1 METLNR
7 KTQPHFNQINSIDII
22 KAENIKLSN
31 GIPVCII
38 NAGTQEIVKMDF
50 VFNAGSWEQEKP
62 LEALFANMMLNEG
75 TVKYKSSKIADIL
88 DFYGAHL
95 SLTADKHYASLSL
108 LVLTKHLDKT
118 LPIVEEILK
127 RSIFPEKEFKT
138 ILQKE
143 KELFIVENEKVKT
156 LARNKFLQV
165 LYGNNNPYGTIAALS
180 DFDNLTTKQ
189 LKAFNE
195 RLYHGGNCTIF
206 VSGKINENIIP
217 QIEKYFGSNDWIKKA
232 ILKKNIPQVKINTE
246 KFHLIKKEDAVQS
259 AIRVGKVLFNKRNSD
274 FLGMQVLNT
283 ILGGYFGSRLMSN
296 IREDKGYTYGIG
308 SVMVSMKNSGFFVI
322 VSEVGAEVSSNTIKE
337 INFELK
343 RLRTETIPEE
353 ELSLVRNYLL
363 GEMLNNFDGPFA
375 ISEAYKGIME
385 YGLDID
391 YFNKAIDTIK
401 TIQVKELKRLANE
414 HLQEDS
420 MFQIIAGR

>member
-1 METLNR
+1 MDIINR
-7 KTQPHFNQINSIDII
+7 KIQPHFNQIKNIDII
-22 KAENIKLSN
+22 RAENLKLSN
-31 GIPVCII
+31 GMPVCII
-38 NAGTQEIVKMDF
+38 NAGTQDVVKIDF

-62 LEALFANMMLNEG
+62 LEALFTNMMLNEG
-75 TVKYKSSKIADIL
+75 TSNYKSSKIAYIL

-95 SLTADKHYASLSL
+95 NLSADKHYASLSL

-118 LPIVEEILK
+118 LPVVEDILK
-127 RSIFPEKEFKT
+127 HSIFPEKEFKT

-156 LARNKFLQV
+156 LARNRFSQILFGK
-165 LYGNNNPYGTIAALS
+165 NHPYGKIASLE
-180 DFDNLTTKQ
+180 DFDKLTNRQ
-189 LKAFNE
+189 LKTFYE
-195 RLYHGGNCTIF
+195 SLYNGSNCTIF
-206 VSGKINENIIP
+206 VSGKVTEKVIP
-217 QIEKYFGSNDWIKKA
+217 LIEKSFGGKDWCKKTV
-232 ILKKNIPQVKINTE
+232 LKKNIVADKSISE

-259 AIRVGKVLFNKRNSD
+259 AVRVGKVLFNKKHPD
-274 FLGMQVLNT
+274 FLGMLVLNT

-322 VSEVGAEVSSNTIKE
+322 ISEVGADVSSNTIKE

-353 ELSLVRNYLL
+353 ELSLVRNYIL

-375 ISEAYKGIME
+375 IAEAYKSIME
-385 YGLDID
+385 YGLGID
-391 YFNKAIDTIK
+391 YFNKAIHTIK
-401 TIQVKELKRLANE
+401 TIKARDLKRLASE
-414 HLQEDS
+414 HLHEET
-420 MFQIIAGR
+420 MFQVIAGR